1 MISRMSVCRDQMRR
15 ALYFKKKKKKKKKFV
30 SANSPKKQISFLS
43 RFVEEEKSLTY
54 SFSELLT
61 ILIRIIA
68 KKTKRSTPDHREHN
82 SESCAF

>member
-43 RFVEEEKSLTY
+43 RFVEEEKSLTL
-54 SFSELLT
+54 FIQRT
-61 ILIRIIA
+61 INYINTHHR
-68 KKTKRSTPDHREHN
+68 KKNKAQHT
-82 SESCAF
+82 